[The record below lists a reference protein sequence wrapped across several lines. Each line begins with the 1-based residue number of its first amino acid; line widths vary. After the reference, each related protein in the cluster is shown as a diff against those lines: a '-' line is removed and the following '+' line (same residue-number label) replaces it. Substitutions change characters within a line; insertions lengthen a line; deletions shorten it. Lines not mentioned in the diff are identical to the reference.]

1 MIDVR
6 GVLREGAATGLLGA
20 AGVAAWFLV
29 IDTVAG
35 HPLFTPDALGRM
47 LFAPLGAHPAPGGIH
62 PGIVAGYTLFHC
74 AVFVGVGLLAALLVR
89 VAERQPVVLA
99 LFVVLFAIIEMGFYG
114 LTAVLDTTGVLGGM
128 AWWQVAGGNLVAT
141 ALMGAYLWRRHPAL
155 APEIDLA
162 LSR

>member
-1 MIDVR
+1 MVEAR
-6 GVLREGAATGLLGA
+6 TLVREGVTTGLLGA
-20 AGVAAWFLV
+20 AGVAAWFLA
-29 IDTVAG
+29 IDTLAG

-47 LFAPLGAHPAPGGIH
+47 LFGPLGVHPAGEGIH

-74 AVFVGVGLLAALLVR
+74 AAFAAVGLLAALLVR
-89 VAERQPVVLA
+89 AAERQPVVLA

-128 AWWQVAGGNLVAT
+128 AWWQIAGGNLVAT
-141 ALMGAYLWRRHPAL
+141 ALMGGYLWRRHPAL
-155 APEIDLA
+155 AHEIDLA

>member
-1 MIDVR
+1 MIEARTLV
-6 GVLREGAATGLLGA
+6 REGVTTGLLGA
-20 AGVAAWFLV
+20 AGVALWFLV

-47 LFAPLGAHPAPGGIH
+47 LFGPLGVHAAPGGVDA
-62 PGIVAGYTLFHC
+62 GIVAGYTLFHC
-74 AVFVGVGLLAALLVR
+74 VAFTGVGLLAALLVR

-114 LTAVLDTTGVLGGM
+114 LTAVLDTTGVLGRM
-128 AWWQVAGGNLVAT
+128 AWWQIAGGNLVAT
-141 ALMGAYLWRRHPAL
+141 ALMGGYLWRRHPAL
-155 APEIDLA
+155 AHELDLA

>member
-1 MIDVR
+1 MIEFRRLV
-6 GVLREGAATGLLGA
+6 REGVATGLLGA

-29 IDTVAG
+29 IDTLAG

-47 LFAPLGAHPAPGGIH
+47 LFAPLGVHVAGGGIH

-74 AVFVGVGLLAALLVR
+74 VVFAAVGVVAALLVR
-89 VAERQPVVLA
+89 AAEHQPVVLA

-114 LTAVLDTTGVLGGM
+114 FVAVLDTTGVLGRM
-128 AWWQVAGGNLVAT
+128 AWWQIAGGNLVAT
-141 ALMGAYLWRRHPAL
+141 ALMGGYLWRRHPAL
-155 APEIDLA
+155 AREIDLA